1 MSDRMP
7 FYKVIAWLMVFA
19 VFHGCAGLT
28 AKKNKKL
35 LPKESV
41 SDSVGESAYYYYLES
56 EIQKQKGNIETAI
69 EYMDKAV
76 SADPN
81 SLFLLKEQALL
92 FLMANRTN
100 KAVDLLESII
110 KKAPRD
116 VESLIMLG
124 RVKQLLNHNQQEIID
139 IYHKVIS
146 IDPSQQTIYLML
158 GNIYLG
164 ENDLDNALKVFETL
178 VRKFPDAY
186 AGYFYLGGIYKD
198 QKKFKKAEAAFL
210 KSVEIE
216 PNLIEAR
223 FEMVDLYPNS
233 PKKKIAIFNEIM
245 KIDPENIEAQAEAG
259 LLLQQTGQGE
269 KASQIF
275 MKLAQASKQDEN
287 VLPRVVKRFID
298 SERFEDMTTVL
309 EGMAEASPDNTDVYF
324 FLGMA
329 SDNLKEYDAA
339 ISYFNMIDDTSGFY
353 VKAAIHL
360 AFIHHDMGQTT
371 KSIEILENALSLHPE
386 NTEIMVYLSTF
397 HEEQKNYL
405 EAERILQKGLK
416 LDASNPTIHFYLGI
430 LYDKMGKSDLS
441 IEEMKTV
448 IRLDP
453 KNANALNYL
462 GYSYADRGIN
472 LDEAEQL
479 IIRALLYKPDD
490 GYITDSL
497 GWVYY
502 KKKLYEKAVSFLE
515 KALELVPED
524 PLILEHMGDAYM
536 KANQPDKALKTYK
549 KALKFKHKDPKSI
562 QIKIKQISSP
572 PPSK

>member
-1 MSDRMP
+1 MKNNIP
-7 FYKVIAWLMVFA
+7 FHQLIVWLMVFA
-19 VFHGCAGLT
+19 VFHGCSGLT
-28 AKKNKKL
+28 AKRSKTVS
-35 LPKESV
+35 PQGDV
-41 SDSVGESAYYYYLES
+41 SDKAGESAYYYYLES

-69 EYMDKAV
+69 EFMEKAV

-92 FLMANRTN
+92 FLMANRTD
-100 KAVDLLESII
+100 KAIILLESIV

-124 RVKQLLNHNQQEIID
+124 RVKQLLNHNQKEIVD
-139 IYHKVIS
+139 LYHTVIG
-146 IDPSQQTIYLML
+146 IDPSQQ
-158 GNIYLG
+158 NIYLILG
-164 ENDLDNALKVFETL
+164 NLYLGDNDLENALKVFEKL
-178 VRKFPDAY
+178 VQKFPDAY
-186 AGYFYLGGIYKD
+186 AGYFYLGEIYKD

-233 PKKKIAIFNEIM
+233 PKKKIDLFNEII
-245 KIDPENIEAQAEAG
+245 KLDPENIEAHAETG
-259 LLLQQTGQGE
+259 LLLQQTGNGD

-298 SERFEDMTTVL
+298 NERFEDMITVL
-309 EGMAEASPDNTDVYF
+309 EGMAEAYPDNTDVYF

-329 SDNLKEYDAA
+329 SDNLKDYDAA

-353 VKAAIHL
+353 VKATIHL
-360 AFIHHDMGQTT
+360 AFIHHDMGQTA
-371 KSIEILENALSLHPE
+371 KAIDILENAMSLHPE
-386 NTEIMVYLSTF
+386 NTELIVYLSTF
-397 HEEQKNYL
+397 YEEKKNFI

-416 LDASNPTIHFYLGI
+416 LDVNNPTIHFYLGI
-430 LYDKMGKSDLS
+430 LYDKMGKIDLS

-479 IIRALLYKPDD
+479 ITKALLYKPDD

-497 GWVYY
+497 GWLYY
-502 KKKLYEKAVSFLE
+502 KKKLFDKAVSFLE
-515 KALELVPED
+515 KAIELVPED
-524 PLILEHMGDAYM
+524 PLILEHMGDAYL
-536 KANQPDKALKTYK
+536 KVNKPDKAIKSYK
-549 KALKFKHKDPKSI
+549 KAIKFKHKDPRSL
-562 QIKIKQISSP
+562 QLKIKQIPSP
-572 PPSK
+572 SHSK